1 MRTARVNKSQTRP
14 IRSIYHLGI
23 GISEEA
29 YGEKTQ
35 RNVGGVVAGVV
46 DDDGERKDRNTT
58 QIQEATSRIALSLP
72 DTNHIQTFKSF
83 KDEKEH

>member
-1 MRTARVNKSQTRP
+1 M
-14 IRSIYHLGI
+14 
-23 GISEEA
+23 
-29 YGEKTQ
+29 EKK
-35 RNVGGVVAGVV
+35 RRELWGVVAGVV
-46 DDDGERKDRNTT
+46 DDDGERKDRNTI